1 MACELM
7 NEFRLRDFC
16 GPITEQL
23 RGRSLPP
30 MSLSGWLPW
39 QQRQGVPVSSPA
51 GCRCDPPPPNLL
63 GESTQ
68 QSDSLLRPQCTMG
81 FAVLFLFL
89 LSLAMSSLHAEEGV
103 ANQGG
108 AVLCPLQC
116 VCETRPWYTPQSVYH
131 QARTVDC
138 NELHLHRV
146 PANVS
151 SHTQVL
157 LLQRNNISSITTEL
171 ESLTNLTELDLS
183 QNHFTQVSFMGLSS
197 LGRLVTLY
205 LEENRIEELEDFSL
219 RNLSSLEELYMNHN
233 RITSIGPKAF
243 AGLTNLL
250 RLHLNSNRL
259 VAIDSRWFES
269 LPSLEILMIGE
280 NPILGLEEKNF
291 LPLARL
297 HSLVLAGMGLASV
310 PSAAFLGLDYLESL
324 SFYENR
330 LRSVPRDAL
339 SMLPNLKFLDL
350 NRNPISRVQQGDFQ
364 NLQHLEELSLNNM
377 EELLMV
383 ERAAFQNLPEIAK
396 LEICSNPRLSYIDPQ
411 AFSELSSLRTLL
423 LHSNQLSLLSSS
435 LLSSLPSLEE
445 VSLHSNPLRCDCLS
459 SWGPHLGNQSHLKM
473 LESSITLCSSPPH
486 LIGRELQEV
495 VGAGWGGAN
504 SCLPH
509 ISPHAFPPAMNIS
522 AGQPIT
528 LECWADADPA
538 PQFYWVTPTGDK
550 VSSEAVAAPII
561 SEEGRG
567 LSSRRKKKKH
577 RVSEPGALVIEHAEL
592 SDTGVYTCVAWN
604 MEGADTKSVSVL
616 VDSQGSVGSW
626 LGGGIRWGGEPSREQ
641 PWLGNS
647 SSAAASLVVLAKVV
661 RAQSV
666 VLEWKLYP
674 SGGASSVGQ
683 NQQEGPL
690 PLTRWTSATVHIDN
704 PQISYTAKV
713 PVDIQEYNL
722 THLLPATEYHVCL
735 TVYSS
740 LPSPSSPV
748 SSSSSSSSS
757 ISPPSSP
764 IYTSCLNVTTREAGF
779 SVELVASRR
788 SSVAL
793 AAVMGSMFALSIMA
807 LLVVYMGRRVQQH
820 KSCGH
825 SLKKYMQHATAAIPL
840 NELYPPL
847 ITLWESEAEKDKEE
861 RDGGE
866 EAGGSQIDTTK
877 TYMW

>member
-1 MACELM
+1 
-7 NEFRLRDFC
+7 
-16 GPITEQL
+16 
-23 RGRSLPP
+23 
-30 MSLSGWLPW
+30 
-39 QQRQGVPVSSPA
+39 
-51 GCRCDPPPPNLL
+51 
-63 GESTQ
+63 
-68 QSDSLLRPQCTMG
+68 MG
-81 FAVLFLFL
+81 SAVLVSLL
-89 LSLAMSSLHAEEGV
+89 LSLVTSSVCAGV
-103 ANQGG
+103 GGASQGG
-108 AVLCPLQC
+108 AALCPLQC

-138 NELHLHRV
+138 NELHLQRV

-151 SHTQVL
+151 SDTQVL
-157 LLQRNNISSITTEL
+157 LLQSNNISSITTEL
-171 ESLTNLTELDLS
+171 QSLTNLTELDLS
-183 QNHFTQVSFMGLSS
+183 QNHFTQVSSMGLSS

-205 LEENRIEELEDFSL
+205 LEENHIEKLEDFSL
-219 RNLSSLEELYMNHN
+219 RNLSSLEELYINHN
-233 RITSIGPKAF
+233 HISSIGPKAF

-291 LPLARL
+291 LPLSRL

-324 SFYENR
+324 SFYDNR

-339 SMLPNLKFLDL
+339 SVLPNLKFLDL
-350 NRNPISRVQQGDFQ
+350 NRNPISQVQQGDFQ

-377 EELLMV
+377 EDLLMV
-383 ERAAFQNLPEIAK
+383 ERAAFQNLPEMAK
-396 LEICSNPRLSYIDPQ
+396 LELCSNPRLSYIDPQ
-411 AFSELSSLRTLL
+411 AFSDLSSLRTLL
-423 LHSNQLSLLSSS
+423 LHSNQLGLLSGD

-459 SWGPHLGNQSHLKM
+459 SWGPHLGNQSHLKL

-486 LIGRELQEV
+486 LVGRELQEV
-495 VGAGWGGAN
+495 VALGWGGGGAN

-509 ISPHAFPPAMNIS
+509 ISPHTFPPTMNIS
-522 AGQPIT
+522 AGEPIT

-561 SEEGRG
+561 SEQGRG
-567 LSSRRKKKKH
+567 LSRKKKKKH
-577 RVSEPGALVIEHAEL
+577 RMSEPGALVIEHAEP
-592 SDTGVYTCVAWN
+592 SDSGVYTCVAWN
-604 MEGADTKSVSVL
+604 MEGADTKSVSVF
-616 VDSQGSVGSW
+616 VDSKASGGSW
-626 LGGGIRWGGEPSREQ
+626 SGGGGSWWGADPSREQ
-641 PWLGNS
+641 PWENS
-647 SSAAASLVVLAKVV
+647 SAASLVVTAKVV
-661 RAQSV
+661 HAESV

-674 SGGASSVGQ
+674 SRGPSPVGQ
-683 NQQEGPL
+683 NHQDAAV

-713 PVDIQEYNL
+713 PADVQEYNL

-735 TVYSS
+735 TVSS
-740 LPSPSSPV
+740 SPPSFTSPSSSPSSSPTSISSSSSSPSSPV
-748 SSSSSSSSS
+748 H
-757 ISPPSSP
+757 
-764 IYTSCLNVTTREAGF
+764 TSCLNVTTKEAGF
-779 SVELVASRR
+779 SVEMVASRR

-825 SLKKYMQHATAAIPL
+825 SLKKYMQHATSIPL

-847 ITLWESEAEKDKEE
+847 ITLWESEAEKDKDDKEEEE
-861 RDGGE
+861 REVGEREE

>member
-1 MACELM
+1 M
-7 NEFRLRDFC
+7 
-16 GPITEQL
+16 T
-23 RGRSLPP
+23 
-30 MSLSGWLPW
+30 
-39 QQRQGVPVSSPA
+39 
-51 GCRCDPPPPNLL
+51 
-63 GESTQ
+63 
-68 QSDSLLRPQCTMG
+68 
-81 FAVLFLFL
+81 
-89 LSLAMSSLHAEEGV
+89 SSLCAELDGDS
-103 ANQGG
+103 QDG

-138 NELHLHRV
+138 NELHLQRV
-146 PANVS
+146 PVNIS
-151 SHTQVL
+151 SDTQVL
-157 LLQRNNISSITTEL
+157 LLQSNNISSITTEL
-171 ESLTNLTELDLS
+171 
-183 QNHFTQVSFMGLSS
+183 
-197 LGRLVTLY
+197 
-205 LEENRIEELEDFSL
+205 L
-219 RNLSSLEELYMNHN
+219 RNLSSLEELYINHN
-233 RITSIGPKAF
+233 HISSIGPKAF

-291 LPLARL
+291 LPLSRL

-324 SFYENR
+324 SFYDNH

-339 SMLPNLKFLDL
+339 SVLPNLKFLDL

-377 EELLMV
+377 DELLMV

-396 LEICSNPRLSYIDPQ
+396 LELCNNPRLSYIDSQ
-411 AFSELSSLRTLL
+411 AFSDLLSLRTLL
-423 LHSNQLSLLSSS
+423 LHNNQLSLLSGD

-445 VSLHSNPLRCDCLS
+445 LSVHSNPLRCDCLS
-459 SWGPHLGNQSHLKM
+459 SWGPHLGNQTHLR
-473 LESSITLCSSPPH
+473 LLDSSITLCSSPPH

-495 VGAGWGGAN
+495 VAVGWGGGGAN

-509 ISPHAFPPAMNIS
+509 ISPHSFPPTMNVS
-522 AGQPIT
+522 SVQPIT

-550 VSSEAVAAPII
+550 VEAVAAPII

-567 LSSRRKKKKH
+567 LSEKKKKKKKH
-577 RVSEPGALVIEHAEL
+577 RMSDPGALVIEHAEP
-592 SDTGVYTCVAWN
+592 SDAGVYTCVAWN
-604 MEGADTKSVSVL
+604 AEGVDTKSVSVF
-616 VDSQGSVGSW
+616 VDSQGF
-626 LGGGIRWGGEPSREQ
+626 GGWWSRGGTRRDGDASREQ
-641 PWLGNS
+641 SWLGNS
-647 SSAAASLVVLAKVV
+647 SAASLVVLAK
-661 RAQSV
+661 
-666 VLEWKLYP
+666 
-674 SGGASSVGQ
+674 
-683 NQQEGPL
+683 NQQDVPL
-690 PLTRWTSATVHIDN
+690 PLPRWTSATVHIDN

-713 PVDIQEYNL
+713 PVDVQEYNL
-722 THLLPATEYHVCL
+722 THLLPATQYHVCL
-735 TVYSS
+735 TVSS
-740 LPSPSSPV
+740 SPSTSSSPGSSPDPISPSASPSSPV
-748 SSSSSSSSS
+748 H
-757 ISPPSSP
+757 
-764 IYTSCLNVTTREAGF
+764 TSCLNITTKEAGF

-807 LLVVYMGRRVQQH
+807 LLMVYMGRRIQQH

-825 SLKKYMQHATAAIPL
+825 SLKKYMQHATSIPL

-847 ITLWESEAEKDKEE
+847 ITLWESEAEKDKDDKEEEE
-861 RDGGE
+861 RRAGEREE

>member
-1 MACELM
+1 
-7 NEFRLRDFC
+7 
-16 GPITEQL
+16 
-23 RGRSLPP
+23 
-30 MSLSGWLPW
+30 
-39 QQRQGVPVSSPA
+39 
-51 GCRCDPPPPNLL
+51 
-63 GESTQ
+63 
-68 QSDSLLRPQCTMG
+68 MG
-81 FAVLFLFL
+81 FAVLFALL
-89 LSLAMSSLHAEEGV
+89 LSLVTSSVCVGV
-103 ANQGG
+103 DVASEGG
-108 AVLCPLQC
+108 AVLCPLLC

-131 QARTVDC
+131 QARTLDC

-151 SHTQVL
+151 SDTQVM
-157 LLQRNNISSITTEL
+157 LLQSNNISSITTEL
-171 ESLTNLTELDLS
+171 QSLNNLTELDLS
-183 QNHFTQVSFMGLSS
+183 ANHFTQVSSMGLSS
-197 LGRLVTLY
+197 LSRLVTLY

-233 RITSIGPKAF
+233 RISSIGPKAF

-291 LPLARL
+291 LPLSRL

-310 PSAAFLGLDYLESL
+310 PAAAFLGLDYLESL
-324 SFYENR
+324 SFYDNR

-339 SMLPNLKFLDL
+339 SVLPNLKFLDL

-377 EELLMV
+377 DELLMV

-396 LEICSNPRLSYIDPQ
+396 LELCSNSRLSYIDPQ

-423 LHSNQLSLLSSS
+423 LHSNQLSLLSGD

-459 SWGPHLGNQSHLKM
+459 SWGPHLGKQSHLKM
-473 LESSITLCSSPPH
+473 LDSSITLCSSPSH
-486 LIGRELQEV
+486 MIGRKLQEV
-495 VGAGWGGAN
+495 VGVGWGGVGGGGGGAN

-509 ISPHAFPPAMNIS
+509 ISPHAFPPAMNVS

-567 LSSRRKKKKH
+567 LSRRKKKH
-577 RVSEPGALVIEHAEL
+577 RVSEPGALVIEHAEP
-592 SDTGVYTCVAWN
+592 SDAGVYTCVAWN
-604 MEGADTKSVSVL
+604 MEGADTKSISVF

-626 LGGGIRWGGEPSREQ
+626 SLRGIRWGGEPSREQ
-641 PWLGNS
+641 PWLWNS

-661 RAQSV
+661 HAQSV

-674 SGGASSVGQ
+674 SSGASSVGQ
-683 NQQEGPL
+683 NQQDAPL

-704 PQISYTAKV
+704 PQISYTAEV
-713 PVDIQEYNL
+713 PVDVQEYNL

-740 LPSPSSPV
+740 APFPSSSPSSSPSPSS
-748 SSSSSSSSS
+748 SSS
-757 ISPPSSP
+757 PVH
-764 IYTSCLNVTTREAGF
+764 TSCLNVTTKEKGF

-825 SLKKYMQHATAAIPL
+825 SLKKYMQHATSIPL

-847 ITLWESEAEKDKEE
+847 ITLWESEVEKDKEDKEEE
-861 RDGGE
+861 RVE

>member
-1 MACELM
+1 
-7 NEFRLRDFC
+7 
-16 GPITEQL
+16 
-23 RGRSLPP
+23 
-30 MSLSGWLPW
+30 
-39 QQRQGVPVSSPA
+39 
-51 GCRCDPPPPNLL
+51 
-63 GESTQ
+63 
-68 QSDSLLRPQCTMG
+68 MG
-81 FAVLFLFL
+81 LVTL
-89 LSLAMSSLHAEEGV
+89 LSLLLSLVTSSVCTGMGGAS
-103 ANQGG
+103 QGG

-138 NELHLHRV
+138 NELHLRRV
-146 PANVS
+146 PANMS
-151 SHTQVL
+151 SDTQVL
-157 LLQRNNISSITTEL
+157 LLQSNNISSITTEL
-171 ESLTNLTELDLS
+171 QSLMNLTELDLS
-183 QNHFTQVSFMGLSS
+183 QNHFTQVSSMGLSS

-205 LEENRIEELEDFSL
+205 LEENHIEELEDFSL
-219 RNLSSLEELYMNHN
+219 RNLSSLEELYINHN
-233 RITSIGPKAF
+233 RISSIGPKAF
-243 AGLTNLL
+243 AGLSNLL

-291 LPLARL
+291 LPLSRL

-310 PSAAFLGLDYLESL
+310 PAAAFLGLDYLESL
-324 SFYENR
+324 SFYDNR

-364 NLQHLEELSLNNM
+364 NLPHLEELSLNNM

-383 ERAAFQNLPEIAK
+383 ERAAFHNLPELAK
-396 LEICSNPRLSYIDPQ
+396 LELCSNPRLSYIDPQ
-411 AFSELSSLRTLL
+411 AFSDLSSLRTLL
-423 LHSNQLSLLSSS
+423 LHSNQLSLLSGD
-435 LLSSLPSLEE
+435 LLSSLSSLEE
-445 VSLHSNPLRCDCLS
+445 LSLHSNPLRCDCLS

-495 VGAGWGGAN
+495 VAVSWGGTEGGGTN

-509 ISPHAFPPAMNIS
+509 ISPHAFPAAMNVT
-522 AGQPIT
+522 AEQPIT

-550 VSSEAVAAPII
+550 VSSEAMAAPIV

-567 LSSRRKKKKH
+567 LTRKKKKH
-577 RVSEPGALVIEHAEL
+577 RVSEPGALVIEHAEP
-592 SDTGVYTCVAWN
+592 SDAGVYTCVAWN
-604 MEGADTKSVSVL
+604 MEGADTKSVSVF
-616 VDSQGSVGSW
+616 VDPHGSVGWWS
-626 LGGGIRWGGEPSREQ
+626 GGGRRWGVEPSREQ

-647 SSAAASLVVLAKVV
+647 SGAAASLVVLAKVV
-661 RAQSV
+661 HAQSV
-666 VLEWKLYP
+666 VLEWKLFP
-674 SGGASSVGQ
+674 SGGTSSVGQ
-683 NQQEGPL
+683 NQQDSPL
-690 PLTRWTSATVHIDN
+690 PLPRWISATVHIDN
-704 PQISYTAKV
+704 SQISYTAKV
-713 PVDIQEYNL
+713 PVDVQEYNL

-735 TVYSS
+735 TVSS
-740 LPSPSSPV
+740 SPLSPVSPSSFPSSSPTPIAPSSPSSPV
-748 SSSSSSSSS
+748 H
-757 ISPPSSP
+757 
-764 IYTSCLNVTTREAGF
+764 TTCLNVTTKEAGF
-779 SVELVASRR
+779 SVEMVASRR

-825 SLKKYMQHATAAIPL
+825 SLKKYIQNATSIPL

-847 ITLWESEAEKDKEE
+847 ITLWESEAEKDKDDKEE
-861 RDGGE
+861 EDREAGGRGE

>member
-1 MACELM
+1 PSPKE
-7 NEFRLRDFC
+7 
-16 GPITEQL
+16 
-23 RGRSLPP
+23 
-30 MSLSGWLPW
+30 SLSVYV
-39 QQRQGVPVSSPA
+39 RVY
-51 GCRCDPPPPNLL
+51 
-63 GESTQ
+63 
-68 QSDSLLRPQCTMG
+68 
-81 FAVLFLFL
+81 
-89 LSLAMSSLHAEEGV
+89 
-103 ANQGG
+103 G

-138 NELHLHRV
+138 NELHLQRV
-146 PANVS
+146 PVNIS
-151 SHTQVL
+151 SDTQVL
-157 LLQRNNISSITTEL
+157 LLQSNNISSITTEL
-171 ESLTNLTELDLS
+171 QRLTNLTELDLS
-183 QNHFTQVSFMGLSS
+183 QNHFTQVSSMGLCS
-197 LGRLVTLY
+197 LDRLVTLY
-205 LEENRIEELEDFSL
+205 LEENHIEELVDYSL
-219 RNLSSLEELYMNHN
+219 RNLSSLEELYINHN
-233 RITSIGPKAF
+233 HISSIGPKAF

-291 LPLARL
+291 LPLSRL

-324 SFYENR
+324 SFYDNH

-339 SMLPNLKFLDL
+339 SVLPNLKFLDL

-377 EELLMV
+377 DELLMV

-396 LEICSNPRLSYIDPQ
+396 LELCNNPRLSYIDSQ
-411 AFSELSSLRTLL
+411 AFSDLLSLRTLL
-423 LHSNQLSLLSSS
+423 LHNNQLSLLSGD

-445 VSLHSNPLRCDCLS
+445 LSVHSNPLRCDCLS
-459 SWGPHLGNQSHLKM
+459 SWGPHLGNQTHLR
-473 LESSITLCSSPPH
+473 LLDSSITLCSSPPH

-495 VGAGWGGAN
+495 VAVGWGGGGAN

-509 ISPHAFPPAMNIS
+509 ISPHSFPPTMNVS
-522 AGQPIT
+522 SVQPIT

-550 VSSEAVAAPII
+550 VGGVTKNEKKK
-561 SEEGRG
+561 
-567 LSSRRKKKKH
+567 KKKKH
-577 RVSEPGALVIEHAEL
+577 RMSDPGALVIEHAEP
-592 SDTGVYTCVAWN
+592 SDAGVYTCVAWN
-604 MEGADTKSVSVL
+604 AEGVDTKSVSVF
-616 VDSQGSVGSW
+616 VDSQGF
-626 LGGGIRWGGEPSREQ
+626 GGWWSRGGTRRDGDASREQ
-641 PWLGNS
+641 SWLGNS
-647 SSAAASLVVLAKVV
+647 SAASLVVLAKVV
-661 RAQSV
+661 HAQSV
-666 VLEWKLYP
+666 VLEWRLYP
-674 SGGASSVGQ
+674 SGGTLSVGQ
-683 NQQEGPL
+683 NQQDVPL
-690 PLTRWTSATVHIDN
+690 PLPRWTSATVHIDN

-713 PVDIQEYNL
+713 PVDVQEYNL
-722 THLLPATEYHVCL
+722 THLLPATQYHVCL
-735 TVYSS
+735 TVSS
-740 LPSPSSPV
+740 SPST
-748 SSSSSSSSS
+748 SSSPGSSPDP
-757 ISPPSSP
+757 ISPS
-764 IYTSCLNVTTREAGF
+764 EAGF

-807 LLVVYMGRRVQQH
+807 LLMVYMGRRIQQH

-825 SLKKYMQHATAAIPL
+825 SLKKYMQHATSIPL

-847 ITLWESEAEKDKEE
+847 ITLWESERE
-861 RDGGE
+861 E

>member
-1 MACELM
+1 MKLQTTNKYCFM
-7 NEFRLRDFC
+7 MFVFR
-16 GPITEQL
+16 
-23 RGRSLPP
+23 
-30 MSLSGWLPW
+30 
-39 QQRQGVPVSSPA
+39 PV
-51 GCRCDPPPPNLL
+51 
-63 GESTQ
+63 
-68 QSDSLLRPQCTMG
+68 
-81 FAVLFLFL
+81 
-89 LSLAMSSLHAEEGV
+89 
-103 ANQGG
+103 GG

-138 NELHLHRV
+138 NELHLRRIPV
-146 PANVS
+146 NVS
-151 SHTQVL
+151 ADTQVL
-157 LLQRNNISSITTEL
+157 LLQSNNISSISTEL
-171 ESLTNLTELDLS
+171 QRLTNLTELDLS
-183 QNHFTQVSFMGLSS
+183 QNHFTQVSSMGLSS

-205 LEENRIEELEDFSL
+205 LEENHIEELEDFSL

-233 RITSIGPKAF
+233 RISSIGPKAF
-243 AGLTNLL
+243 AGLSNLL

-291 LPLARL
+291 MPLSRL

-324 SFYENR
+324 SFYDNR

-339 SMLPNLKFLDL
+339 SVLPNLKFLDL

-377 EELLMV
+377 DELLMV
-383 ERAAFQNLPEIAK
+383 ERGAFQNLQEIAK
-396 LEICSNPRLSYIDPQ
+396 LEICSNPRLSYIDPL
-411 AFSELSSLRTLL
+411 AFSDLSSLRTLL
-423 LHSNQLSLLSSS
+423 LHSNQLGLLSGD
-435 LLSSLPSLEE
+435 LLSSLPALEE

-459 SWGPHLGNQSHLKM
+459 SWGPHLGNQSHLKL
-473 LESSITLCSSPPH
+473 LESSITVCSSPPH
-486 LIGRELQEV
+486 LIGKELQEV
-495 VGAGWGGAN
+495 VAQSWGAGGAN

-509 ISPHAFPPAMNIS
+509 ISPHAFPPAMNVS

-550 VSSEAVAAPII
+550 VRQADAQ
-561 SEEGRG
+561 
-567 LSSRRKKKKH
+567 
-577 RVSEPGALVIEHAEL
+577 
-592 SDTGVYTCVAWN
+592 
-604 MEGADTKSVSVL
+604 GADTKSVSVFSCFYFECL
-616 VDSQGSVGSW
+616 LEYLLPFPVQ
-626 LGGGIRWGGEPSREQ
+626 
-641 PWLGNS
+641 
-647 SSAAASLVVLAKVV
+647 VVH
-661 RAQSV
+661 AQSV

-674 SGGASSVGQ
+674 SRGPSPMGQ
-683 NQQEGPL
+683 IQQDAPL
-690 PLTRWTSATVHIDN
+690 PLPRWTSATVHIDN

-713 PVDIQEYNL
+713 PVDVQEYNL

-735 TVYSS
+735 TVSS
-740 LPSPSSPV
+740 SSPNPTSSSSPSSPV
-748 SSSSSSSSS
+748 H
-757 ISPPSSP
+757 
-764 IYTSCLNVTTREAGF
+764 TSCLNVTTKEAGF
-779 SVELVASRR
+779 SVEMVASRR

-825 SLKKYMQHATAAIPL
+825 SLKKYMQHATSIPL

-847 ITLWESEAEKDKEE
+847 ITLWESEAEKDKDDKEDEE
-861 RDGGE
+861 REAGRREE

>member
-1 MACELM
+1 M
-7 NEFRLRDFC
+7 
-16 GPITEQL
+16 GP
-23 RGRSLPP
+23 
-30 MSLSGWLPW
+30 
-39 QQRQGVPVSSPA
+39 
-51 GCRCDPPPPNLL
+51 
-63 GESTQ
+63 
-68 QSDSLLRPQCTMG
+68 
-81 FAVLFLFL
+81 AVLLMFL
-89 LSLAMSSLHAEEGV
+89 LCLMTSSLCAELDGDS
-103 ANQGG
+103 QDG

-138 NELHLHRV
+138 NELHLQRV
-146 PANVS
+146 PVNIS
-151 SHTQVL
+151 SDTQVL
-157 LLQRNNISSITTEL
+157 LLQSNNISSITTEL
-171 ESLTNLTELDLS
+171 QRLTNLTELDLS
-183 QNHFTQVSFMGLSS
+183 QNHFTQVSSMGLCS
-197 LGRLVTLY
+197 LDRLVTLY
-205 LEENRIEELEDFSL
+205 LEENHIEELVDYSL
-219 RNLSSLEELYMNHN
+219 RNLSSLEELYINHN
-233 RITSIGPKAF
+233 HISSIGPKAF

-291 LPLARL
+291 LPLSRL

-324 SFYENR
+324 SFYDNH

-339 SMLPNLKFLDL
+339 SVLPNLKFLDL

-377 EELLMV
+377 DELLMV

-396 LEICSNPRLSYIDPQ
+396 LELCNNPRLSYIDSQ
-411 AFSELSSLRTLL
+411 AFSDLLSLRTLL
-423 LHSNQLSLLSSS
+423 LHNNQLSLLSGD

-445 VSLHSNPLRCDCLS
+445 LSVHSNPLRCDCLS
-459 SWGPHLGNQSHLKM
+459 SWGPHLGNQTHLR
-473 LESSITLCSSPPH
+473 LLDSSITLCSSPPH

-495 VGAGWGGAN
+495 VAVGWGGGGAN

-509 ISPHAFPPAMNIS
+509 ISPHSFPPTMNVS
-522 AGQPIT
+522 SVQPIT

-567 LSSRRKKKKH
+567 LSEKKKKKKKH
-577 RVSEPGALVIEHAEL
+577 RMSDPGALVIEHAEP
-592 SDTGVYTCVAWN
+592 SDAGVYTCVAWN
-604 MEGADTKSVSVL
+604 AEGVDTKSVSVF
-616 VDSQGSVGSW
+616 VDSQGF
-626 LGGGIRWGGEPSREQ
+626 GGWWSRGGTRRDGDASREQ
-641 PWLGNS
+641 SWLGNS
-647 SSAAASLVVLAKVV
+647 SAASLVVLAKVV
-661 RAQSV
+661 HAQSV
-666 VLEWKLYP
+666 VLEWRLYP
-674 SGGASSVGQ
+674 SGGTLSVGQ
-683 NQQEGPL
+683 NQQDVPL
-690 PLTRWTSATVHIDN
+690 PLPRWTSATVHIDN

-713 PVDIQEYNL
+713 PVDVQEYNL
-722 THLLPATEYHVCL
+722 THLLPATQYHVCL
-735 TVYSS
+735 TVSS
-740 LPSPSSPV
+740 SPSTSSSPGSSPDPISPSASPSSPV
-748 SSSSSSSSS
+748 H
-757 ISPPSSP
+757 
-764 IYTSCLNVTTREAGF
+764 TSCLNITTKEAGF

-807 LLVVYMGRRVQQH
+807 LLMVYMGRRIQQH

-825 SLKKYMQHATAAIPL
+825 SLKKYMQHATSIPL

-847 ITLWESEAEKDKEE
+847 ITLWESEAEKDKDDKEEEE
-861 RDGGE
+861 RRAGEREE

>member
-1 MACELM
+1 MGSAVCL
-7 NEFRLRDFC
+7 
-16 GPITEQL
+16 
-23 RGRSLPP
+23 
-30 MSLSGWLPW
+30 
-39 QQRQGVPVSSPA
+39 
-51 GCRCDPPPPNLL
+51 
-63 GESTQ
+63 
-68 QSDSLLRPQCTMG
+68 SLL
-81 FAVLFLFL
+81 LFLVT
-89 LSLAMSSLHAEEGV
+89 SSVCAGV
-103 ANQGG
+103 GGASDGG

-138 NELHLHRV
+138 NELHLQRV

-151 SHTQVL
+151 SDTQVL
-157 LLQRNNISSITTEL
+157 LLQSNNISSITSEL
-171 ESLTNLTELDLS
+171 QSLTNLTELDLS
-183 QNHFTQVSFMGLSS
+183 QNHFTQVSSMGLSS

-205 LEENRIEELEDFSL
+205 LEENHIEELEDFSL
-219 RNLSSLEELYMNHN
+219 RNLSSLEELYINHN
-233 RITSIGPKAF
+233 QISSIGPKAF

-291 LPLARL
+291 LPLSRL

-324 SFYENR
+324 SFYDNR

-339 SMLPNLKFLDL
+339 SVLPNLKFLDL

-377 EELLMV
+377 DELLMV

-396 LEICSNPRLSYIDPQ
+396 LEICSNPRLSYVDPQ
-411 AFSELSSLRTLL
+411 AFSDLSSLRTLL
-423 LHSNQLSLLSSS
+423 LHSNQLSLLSGD

-445 VSLHSNPLRCDCLS
+445 LSVHSNPLRCDCLS
-459 SWGPHLGNQSHLKM
+459 SWGPHLGNQSHLKL
-473 LESSITLCSSPPH
+473 LESSISLCSSPPH

-495 VGAGWGGAN
+495 VALGWGGGGAN

-509 ISPHAFPPAMNIS
+509 ISPHTFPPAMNVS

-567 LSSRRKKKKH
+567 LSVKKKKKH
-577 RVSEPGALVIEHAEL
+577 RMSEPGALVIEHAEA

-604 MEGADTKSVSVL
+604 MEGADTKSVSVF
-616 VDSQGSVGSW
+616 VDSQGSGISW
-626 LGGGIRWGGEPSREQ
+626 SGGASWWGADPGREQ
-641 PWLGNS
+641 AWTGNS
-647 SSAAASLVVLAKVV
+647 SAASLVLMAKVV
-661 RAQSV
+661 HAQSV
-666 VLEWKLYP
+666 VLEWKLFP
-674 SGGASSVGQ
+674 SRGSSSVGQ
-683 NQQEGPL
+683 NHQEAGLPL
-690 PLTRWTSATVHIDN
+690 PRWTSATVHIDN

-713 PVDIQEYNL
+713 PVDVQEYNL
-722 THLLPATEYHVCL
+722 THLLPSTEYHVCL
-735 TVYSS
+735 TVSSSPSPLSSPSSSPSSS
-740 LPSPSSPV
+740 LTSTPPSSSSPSSPV
-748 SSSSSSSSS
+748 H
-757 ISPPSSP
+757 
-764 IYTSCLNVTTREAGF
+764 TSCLNITTKEAGF
-779 SVELVASRR
+779 LVEMVASRR

-825 SLKKYMQHATAAIPL
+825 SLKKYMQHATSIPL

-847 ITLWESEAEKDKEE
+847 ITLWESEAEKDKDDKEEEE
-861 RDGGE
+861 RAAAGRQEE

>member
-1 MACELM
+1 MVQVDLNPHPHPHTAADET
-7 NEFRLRDFC
+7 RLLLTVWRKLLSLF
-16 GPITEQL
+16 T
-23 RGRSLPP
+23 LPP
-30 MSLSGWLPW
+30 
-39 QQRQGVPVSSPA
+39 
-51 GCRCDPPPPNLL
+51 
-63 GESTQ
+63 T
-68 QSDSLLRPQCTMG
+68 QCTMG
-81 FAVLFLFL
+81 SAVLFVLLFSL
-89 LSLAMSSLHAEEGV
+89 LTSSVCAGLGGAS
-103 ANQGG
+103 QGG

-138 NELHLHRV
+138 NELHLQRV

-151 SHTQVL
+151 SDTQVL
-157 LLQRNNISSITTEL
+157 LLQSNNISSITTEL
-171 ESLTNLTELDLS
+171 QSLTNLTELDLS
-183 QNHFTQVSFMGLSS
+183 QNHFTQVSSMGLSS
-197 LGRLVTLY
+197 LARLVTLY
-205 LEENRIEELEDFSL
+205 LEENLIEELEDFSL
-219 RNLSSLEELYMNHN
+219 RNLSSLEELYINHN
-233 RITSIGPKAF
+233 HISSIGPKAF
-243 AGLTNLL
+243 AGLSNLL

-291 LPLARL
+291 LPLSRL

-324 SFYENR
+324 SFYDNR

-339 SMLPNLKFLDL
+339 SVLPNLKFLDL

-364 NLQHLEELSLNNM
+364 NLPHLEELSLNNM

-383 ERAAFQNLPEIAK
+383 ERSAFQNLPEIAK
-396 LEICSNPRLSYIDPQ
+396 LELCSNPRLSYIDPQ
-411 AFSELSSLRTLL
+411 AFSDLSSLRTLL
-423 LHSNQLSLLSSS
+423 LHNNQLNLLSGD

-459 SWGPHLGNQSHLKM
+459 SWGPHLGNQSHLKL
-473 LESSITLCSSPPH
+473 LESSMTLCSSPPH
-486 LIGRELQEV
+486 LIGRELQQV
-495 VGAGWGGAN
+495 VAVGWGGGGAN

-509 ISPHAFPPAMNIS
+509 ISPHSFPSAMNVS
-522 AGQPIT
+522 TGQPIT

-538 PQFYWVTPTGDK
+538 PQFYWVTPNGDK

-567 LSSRRKKKKH
+567 LSRKKKKH
-577 RVSEPGALVIEHAEL
+577 RVLDPGALVIEHAEP
-592 SDTGVYTCVAWN
+592 SDAGVYTCVAWN
-604 MEGADTKSVSVL
+604 TEGADTKSVSVF
-616 VDSQGSVGSW
+616 VDSQGFVSWGS
-626 LGGGIRWGGEPSREQ
+626 GEGTRWDDESGREQ

-647 SSAAASLVVLAKVV
+647 SSRAASLVVLAKVV
-661 RAQSV
+661 HAQSV

-674 SGGASSVGQ
+674 SGGARSVGQ
-683 NQQEGPL
+683 NQQDVPL
-690 PLTRWTSATVHIDN
+690 PLPRWASATVHIDN

-713 PVDIQEYNL
+713 PVDVQEYNL

-735 TVYSS
+735 TVSS
-740 LPSPSSPV
+740 SPLSPTSPSSSP
-748 SSSSSSSSS
+748 SSSPTPISSSA
-757 ISPPSSP
+757 SSP
-764 IYTSCLNVTTREAGF
+764 VHTSCLNVTTKEAGF

-825 SLKKYMQHATAAIPL
+825 SLKKYMQHATSIPL

-847 ITLWESEAEKDKEE
+847 ITLWESEAEKDKDDKEEEE
-861 RDGGE
+861 REGGGGGE

>member
-1 MACELM
+1 M
-7 NEFRLRDFC
+7 
-16 GPITEQL
+16 G
-23 RGRSLPP
+23 
-30 MSLSGWLPW
+30 
-39 QQRQGVPVSSPA
+39 
-51 GCRCDPPPPNLL
+51 
-63 GESTQ
+63 STVLV
-68 QSDSLLRPQCTMG
+68 SLLLCLVT
-81 FAVLFLFL
+81 
-89 LSLAMSSLHAEEGV
+89 SSVCAGV
-103 ANQGG
+103 GGAIEGG

-138 NELHLHRV
+138 NELHLRRIPV
-146 PANVS
+146 NVS
-151 SHTQVL
+151 ADTQVL
-157 LLQRNNISSITTEL
+157 LLQSNNISSISTEL
-171 ESLTNLTELDLS
+171 QRLTNLTELDLS
-183 QNHFTQVSFMGLSS
+183 QNHFTQVSSMGLSS

-205 LEENRIEELEDFSL
+205 LEENHIEELEDFSL

-233 RITSIGPKAF
+233 RISSIGPKAF
-243 AGLTNLL
+243 AGLSNLL

-291 LPLARL
+291 MPLSRL

-324 SFYENR
+324 SFYDNR

-339 SMLPNLKFLDL
+339 SVLPNLKFLDL

-377 EELLMV
+377 DELLMV
-383 ERAAFQNLPEIAK
+383 ERGAFQNLQEIAK
-396 LEICSNPRLSYIDPQ
+396 LEICSNPRLSYIDPL
-411 AFSELSSLRTLL
+411 AFSDLSSLRTLL
-423 LHSNQLSLLSSS
+423 LHSNQLGLLSGD
-435 LLSSLPSLEE
+435 LLSSLPALEE

-459 SWGPHLGNQSHLKM
+459 SWGPHLGNQSHLKL
-473 LESSITLCSSPPH
+473 LESSITVCSSPPH
-486 LIGRELQEV
+486 LIGKELQEV
-495 VGAGWGGAN
+495 VAQSWGAGGAN

-509 ISPHAFPPAMNIS
+509 ISPHAFPPAMNVS

-561 SEEGRG
+561 SEEGHG
-567 LSSRRKKKKH
+567 LKRKKKKH
-577 RVSEPGALVIEHAEL
+577 RMSEPGALVIEHAEP
-592 SDTGVYTCVAWN
+592 SDAGVYTCVAWN
-604 MEGADTKSVSVL
+604 MEGADTKSVSVF
-616 VDSQGSVGSW
+616 VDSQGSFGSW
-626 LGGGIRWGGEPSREQ
+626 SGGGSWWGAEPSREQ
-641 PWLGNS
+641 PWTENS
-647 SSAAASLVVLAKVV
+647 SAASLVVMAKVV
-661 RAQSV
+661 HAQSV

-674 SGGASSVGQ
+674 SRGPSPMGQ
-683 NQQEGPL
+683 IQQDAPL
-690 PLTRWTSATVHIDN
+690 PLPRWTSATVHIDN

-713 PVDIQEYNL
+713 PVDVQEYNL

-735 TVYSS
+735 TVSS
-740 LPSPSSPV
+740 SPPSFTSTSSSPSSSPNPTSSSSPSSPV
-748 SSSSSSSSS
+748 H
-757 ISPPSSP
+757 
-764 IYTSCLNVTTREAGF
+764 TSCLNVTTKEAGF
-779 SVELVASRR
+779 SVEMVASRR

-825 SLKKYMQHATAAIPL
+825 SLKKYMQHATSIPL

-847 ITLWESEAEKDKEE
+847 ITLWESEAEKDKDDKEDEE
-861 RDGGE
+861 REAGRREE

>member
-1 MACELM
+1 
-7 NEFRLRDFC
+7 
-16 GPITEQL
+16 
-23 RGRSLPP
+23 
-30 MSLSGWLPW
+30 
-39 QQRQGVPVSSPA
+39 
-51 GCRCDPPPPNLL
+51 
-63 GESTQ
+63 
-68 QSDSLLRPQCTMG
+68 MG
-81 FAVLFLFL
+81 SAVLFVLLFSL
-89 LSLAMSSLHAEEGV
+89 LTSSVCAGLGGAS
-103 ANQGG
+103 QGG

-138 NELHLHRV
+138 NELHLQRV

-151 SHTQVL
+151 SDTQVL
-157 LLQRNNISSITTEL
+157 LLQSNNISSITTEL
-171 ESLTNLTELDLS
+171 QSLTNLTELDLS
-183 QNHFTQVSFMGLSS
+183 QNHFTQVSSMGLSS
-197 LGRLVTLY
+197 LARLVTLY
-205 LEENRIEELEDFSL
+205 LEENLIEELEDFSL
-219 RNLSSLEELYMNHN
+219 RNLSSLEELYINHN
-233 RITSIGPKAF
+233 HISSIGPKAF
-243 AGLTNLL
+243 AGLSNLL

-291 LPLARL
+291 LPLSRL

-324 SFYENR
+324 SFYDNR

-339 SMLPNLKFLDL
+339 SVLPNLKFLDL

-364 NLQHLEELSLNNM
+364 NLPHLEELSLNNM

-383 ERAAFQNLPEIAK
+383 ERSAFQNLPEIAK
-396 LEICSNPRLSYIDPQ
+396 LELCSNPRLSYIDPQ
-411 AFSELSSLRTLL
+411 AFSDLSSLRTLL
-423 LHSNQLSLLSSS
+423 LHNNQLNLLSGD

-459 SWGPHLGNQSHLKM
+459 SWGPHLGNQSHLKL
-473 LESSITLCSSPPH
+473 LESSMTLCSSPPH
-486 LIGRELQEV
+486 LIGRELQQV
-495 VGAGWGGAN
+495 VAVGWGGGGAN

-509 ISPHAFPPAMNIS
+509 ISPHSFPSAMNVS
-522 AGQPIT
+522 TGQPIT

-538 PQFYWVTPTGDK
+538 PQFYWVTPNGDK

-567 LSSRRKKKKH
+567 LSRKKKKH
-577 RVSEPGALVIEHAEL
+577 RVLDPGALVIEHAEP
-592 SDTGVYTCVAWN
+592 SDAGVYTCVAWN
-604 MEGADTKSVSVL
+604 TEGADTKSVSVF
-616 VDSQGSVGSW
+616 VDSQGFVSWGS
-626 LGGGIRWGGEPSREQ
+626 GEGTRWDDESGREQ

-647 SSAAASLVVLAKVV
+647 SSRAASLVVLAKVV
-661 RAQSV
+661 HAQSV

-674 SGGASSVGQ
+674 SGGARSVGQ
-683 NQQEGPL
+683 NQQDVPL
-690 PLTRWTSATVHIDN
+690 PLPRWASATVHIDN

-713 PVDIQEYNL
+713 PVDVQEYNL

-735 TVYSS
+735 TVSS
-740 LPSPSSPV
+740 SPLSPTSPSSSP
-748 SSSSSSSSS
+748 SSSPTPISSSA
-757 ISPPSSP
+757 SSP
-764 IYTSCLNVTTREAGF
+764 VHTSCLNVTTKEAGF

-825 SLKKYMQHATAAIPL
+825 SLKKYMQHATSIPL

-847 ITLWESEAEKDKEE
+847 ITLWESEAEKDKDDKEEEE
-861 RDGGE
+861 REGGGGGE